1 MDDLRSDPRM
11 IEDYGTL
18 SEEELLDE
26 ILQELEEISDVDSSE
41 LEFKF
46 EGGKLHIY
54 GTLQNEEELENLI
67 SVLENHIDPNDYQ
80 FDVDLI
86 EGQAPRPSRGTE
98 ELESEPEAV
107 EEEKFMEE
115 SLEDIEEEEVE
126 FNEDEGHENEDDDKW

>member
-1 MDDLRSDPRM
+1 MGNEM

-26 ILQELEEISDVDSSE
+26 ILQELEEVTEVDTSE

-80 FDVDLI
+80 FDVDLV
-86 EGQAPRPSRGTE
+86 EGQAPKPALAE
-98 ELESEPEAV
+98 ELEPEPEAPD
-107 EEEKFMEE
+107 EEKFMEE

-126 FNEDEGHENEDDDKW
+126 FVEEEAAEEDEDKW